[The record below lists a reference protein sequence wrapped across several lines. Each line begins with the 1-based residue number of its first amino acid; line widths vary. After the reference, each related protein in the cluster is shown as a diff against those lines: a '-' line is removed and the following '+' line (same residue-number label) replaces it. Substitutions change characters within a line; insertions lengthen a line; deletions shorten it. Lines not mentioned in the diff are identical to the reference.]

1 MDSKLLRTVFL
12 VAILVVGRAACADA
26 AEGTADCAG
35 ATDLSS
41 KSRLYW
47 KGDTLMTTLLVLQ
60 AKGEANFHLEA
71 AAPRSECV
79 FEKFEVAGAAVEA
92 VRSPFE
98 KSVGTTLNWRFHVG
112 GTEPRDIL
120 VVYDGTASAMAEKEM
135 FFVAEERKGS
145 ISYYA
150 MFRDQ
155 PTYAALKPMVTSIID
170 GTAKPL
176 ATVRWPKG
184 AVEPVIDAYDA
195 KRLK

>member
-12 VAILVVGRAACADA
+12 VAALVAGPAASVDA
-26 AEGTADCAG
+26 AEGIAPCAG
-35 ATDLSS
+35 VTDISS
-41 KSRLYW
+41 KSRPWW
-47 KGDTLMTTLLVLQ
+47 KGDTLMATLLVLQ
-60 AKGEANFHLEA
+60 GKGEANFHLEA
-71 AAPRSECV
+71 AAPKSECV
-79 FEKFEVAGAAVEA
+79 FEKFDIAGMAVEA
-92 VRSPFE
+92 IHAPFE
-98 KSVGTTLNWRFHVG
+98 KGAGTTLNWRFHLG
-112 GTEPRDIL
+112 GAEPRDIL
-120 VVYDGTASAMAEKEM
+120 VVYDGTASAMAGKEV

-155 PTYAALKPMVTSIID
+155 PTYAALKPVVSSIID
-170 GTAKPL
+170 GSASPL